1 MLKLPNAHQARIE
14 RAKVTNY
21 LLSTSHPDGRSKAA
35 FFSRF
40 GFEAEQWQNFV
51 AALCDHGTNNE
62 IVEVAVSDYG
72 TRYSVDGIIKTPDGR
87 NPHVR
92 TVWIIDTADNAPRL
106 VTAYPL
112 RREHARRT

>member
-1 MLKLPNAHQARIE
+1 MLKLPNADQARIE
-14 RAKVTNY
+14 RAKVLNY

-40 GFEAEQWQNFV
+40 GFGAEQWQSFIT
-51 AALCDHGTNNE
+51 ALRDHGANNE
-62 IVEVAVSDYG
+62 IVEMVVSDYG
-72 TRYSVDGIIKTPDGR
+72 TRYSVDGMIETPDGR
-87 NPHVR
+87 NPYVR
-92 TVWIIDTADNAPRL
+92 TVWIIDTADSEPRL